1 MNGRPLEVLPI
12 ALALL
17 PATAFAGGSEGG
29 KVIGHIAVAMVAAS
43 LFGVLMK
50 VLRQPLLLGYILG
63 GVLVG
68 PIGVGLIRERHEV
81 ETLSGIGLI
90 LLLFMIGLEIDLKKM
105 LQAGRWVIVTGLL
118 QFPVSLALGYGLLQ
132 GIGALGLNLAN
143 GPYAVVYLAVGIS
156 ISSTMIVVKLLY
168 DKLELD
174 TLAGRITVGIL
185 VLQDI
190 WAIIVLAIQPNL
202 VDPQVTGLMQTFG
215 AGALLVAA
223 ALGFSKYVLP
233 RIFHLV
239 SKVPELMLIVSLGWC
254 FLVGLIARHPRVGL
268 SMEMGALV
276 AGVALATFPY
286 NLDVIAK
293 VLNIRDFFIT
303 LFFVSL
309 GMQIPSPEADVI
321 GIAALCALV
330 LILTRL
336 AGVFGVLHVLRA
348 GHFSSILPTINLSQM
363 SEFSLVIIALGMAHG
378 HIAQR
383 TLTIGV
389 WTFSLMA
396 VASTYLIAASHPLER
411 WLSRLFS
418 LLGLKDLP
426 ASAVEAPRPAEK
438 SVVILGYY
446 RIADAYVNQVAR
458 RDQHVLEQLRVVDF
472 NPEARK
478 RLAKLGID
486 CVYGDISNPDTLH
499 HAKIEEAQV
508 LLSTVPDSALR
519 GTSNEKLLKMLR
531 ALAPNAKIIVTADT
545 PEHAITLYKHGADY
559 VLQPSALA
567 GGALVNAV
575 EQALRGTF
583 EGMREEA
590 QVDLAA
596 S

>member
-1 MNGRPLEVLPI
+1 MW
-12 ALALL
+12 
-17 PATAFAGGSEGG
+17 PAAAWAGGGGEGG

-43 LFGVLMK
+43 LFGVAMK
-50 VLRQPLLLGYILG
+50 LLRQPLLLGYILG
-63 GVLVG
+63 GVSVG
-68 PIGVGLIRERHEV
+68 PIGLGLIRERHEV

-105 LQAGRWVIVTGLL
+105 LQAGRWVIITGVL
-118 QFPVSLALGYGLLQ
+118 QFPVSLALGYGLLS
-132 GIGALGLNLAN
+132 GISALGFNVAN
-143 GPYAVVYLAVGIS
+143 GPYAALYLAVGIS

-185 VLQDI
+185 VMQDI
-190 WAIIVLAIQPNL
+190 WAIVVLAIQPNL
-202 VDPQVTGLMQTFG
+202 VKPEVVGLLQTFG
-215 AGALLVAA
+215 AGALLVTA

-254 FLVGLIARHPRVGL
+254 FLVGLIARHPQVGL

-309 GMQIPSPEADVI
+309 GMQIPVPEADVI
-321 GIAALCALV
+321 GVAALCAGV
-330 LILTRL
+330 LLLTRF
-336 AGVFGVLHVLRA
+336 AGVFGVLQVLRA
-348 GHFSSILPTINLSQM
+348 GHFSSILPAINLSQM
-363 SEFSLVIIALGMAHG
+363 SEFSLVILSLGMAHG
-378 HIAQR
+378 HITQR

-396 VASTYLIAASHPLER
+396 VASTYLIASSHSLSR
-411 WLSRLFS
+411 WLSKIFS
-418 LLGLKDLP
+418 AAGLRDLP
-426 ASAVEAPRPAEK
+426 AAPNEAGSVPEK

-446 RIADAYVNQVAR
+446 RVADAYVANVKK
-458 RDQHVLEQLRVVDF
+458 RDQHLLEHLRVVDF
-472 NPEARK
+472 NPETRAR
-478 RLAKLGID
+478 LTAMGID
-486 CVYGDISNPDTLH
+486 CVYGDISHPDTLH
-499 HAKIEEAQV
+499 HAKVEEAQV

-519 GTSNEKLLKMLR
+519 GTSNEKLLKMLK
-531 ALAPNAKIIVTADT
+531 ALAPKAKVVVSAAT
-545 PEHAITLYKHGADY
+545 PEQAVKLYALGADY

-567 GGALVNAV
+567 GSALVNAV
-575 EQALRGTF
+575 EQALRGSF
-583 EGMREEA
+583 EGMRDEA
-590 QVDLAA
+590 EADLAVR
-596 S
+596 